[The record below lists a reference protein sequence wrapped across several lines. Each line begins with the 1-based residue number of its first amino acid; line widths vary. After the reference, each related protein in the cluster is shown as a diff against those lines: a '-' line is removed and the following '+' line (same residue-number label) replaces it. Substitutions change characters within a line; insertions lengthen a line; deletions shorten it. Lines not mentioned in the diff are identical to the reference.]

1 MEPYVITI
9 SRQFG
14 SMGRSIAQE
23 LSRKLD
29 IEFYDRDI
37 VEEVASRLGV
47 PVSVVSDKEEAS
59 KSIYFKR
66 QYPLGTGIAS
76 LRDEIFMVEKNII
89 QDLVKK
95 ESCII
100 VGRCSDSILNDYP
113 RHLNVYVYA
122 PYMARLKNCTELL
135 GMDVTTAKK
144 MIHEV
149 DVSRSLYRKR
159 YCPEA
164 KDEFANRDIMID
176 SSNFGIE
183 GAAQLLADIVN
194 TRFAK

>member
-23 LSRKLD
+23 LSEKLG

-47 PVSVVSDKEEAS
+47 PVSIVSDKEEAY

-66 QYPLGTGIAS
+66 QYPLGTGVAS

-89 QDLVKK
+89 QDLAKK

-100 VGRCSDSILNDYP
+100 VGRCSDSILLGHE
-113 RHLNVYVYA
+113 RHLNVYIYA
-122 PYMARLKNCTELL
+122 PYMERLKNCTELL
-135 GMDVTTAKK
+135 GMDEATAKK

-149 DVSRSLYRKR
+149 DISRNLYRKR

-164 KDEFANRDIMID
+164 KDEFTNRDIMID

-183 GAAQLLADIVN
+183 GAAQLLADIVKK
-194 TRFAK
+194 RFC